1 MSSDEVLDP
10 AAIAELRRAQDQL
23 GSSTLISQLVEI
35 FRQNAPRR
43 MDEMREALAAGDA
56 AALERAAHTLKT
68 SCGMFGAARMAA
80 CCANLEA
87 AAARADLQAAAAL
100 CAEAEHEFPGV
111 LEAVTALGTRDS
123 GLGTRK

>member
-1 MSSDEVLDP
+1 
-10 AAIAELRRAQDQL
+10 
-23 GSSTLISQLVEI
+23 
-35 FRQNAPRR
+35 

-87 AAARADLQAAAAL
+87 AAARADLKAAAAL
-100 CAEAEHEFPGV
+100 FADADAAFPS
-111 LEAVTALGTRDS
+111 ALVAIT
-123 GLGTRK
+123 GLDTEDGGPSVADQ